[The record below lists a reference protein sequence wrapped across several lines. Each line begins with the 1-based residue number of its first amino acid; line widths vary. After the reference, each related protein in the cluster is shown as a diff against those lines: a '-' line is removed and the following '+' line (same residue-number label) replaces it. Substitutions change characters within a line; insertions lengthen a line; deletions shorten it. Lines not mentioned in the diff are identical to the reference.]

1 LACSGTSS
9 KGETL
14 FHLNGPGPPGHIP
27 GAFGLT
33 RGEKD
38 GQALKIFQNN
48 AISGGRLSTK
58 ENFIVEI
65 IKINNSGTFRE
76 EA

>member
-1 LACSGTSS
+1 LLAGSGTSS

-38 GQALKIFQNN
+38 SQSLKILRDN
-48 AISGGRLSTK
+48 AISGGELSTK

-65 IKINNSGTFRE
+65 INNSGTFRE